1 MYAAYIRLGRSK
13 GHPGRDSTRSDSGLA
28 AANDAMTKKTAN
40 THAGVD
46 MAKAGRVRVKEGGE
60 GGGGEQSAPPPAAR
74 ASAAAN

>member
-60 GGGGEQSAPPPAAR
+60 GGAGGAER